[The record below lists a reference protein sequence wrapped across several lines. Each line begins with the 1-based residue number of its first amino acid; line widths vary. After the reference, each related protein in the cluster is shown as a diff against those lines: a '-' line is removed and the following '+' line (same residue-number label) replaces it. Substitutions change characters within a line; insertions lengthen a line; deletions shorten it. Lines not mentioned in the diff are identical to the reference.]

1 VTGPDDTIRASSAIS
16 TGTTGATGPVDAAGS
31 ADVGDVLSLAAAAST
46 ADGSPPFNDQ
56 ALVELRSGE
65 ARVLGDRRAAALVRD
80 GEAELA
86 VHPEHRRQGLGAR
99 LVQTVLDATTGP
111 IAFWAHGDLPGAR
124 ALGARFG
131 AVETRR
137 LLQQRAAVEPR
148 APRLIDGDRVA
159 AFRPGVDDAA
169 WLDLN
174 SRAFADHPEQGSIDQ
189 RDLDARRA
197 DAWFD
202 ADDFVL
208 LWRGDDLIAFCWL
221 KVETGQPGEFY
232 AVGVDPEHQ
241 GEGLGGAVVDA
252 GLTRLA
258 ERGVDTAAL
267 YVEGDNT
274 SALRLYAA
282 RGFADHAVDVQWTI
296 TR

>member
-1 VTGPDDTIRASSAIS
+1 VSDPGGSTRASSAAFDGS
-16 TGTTGATGPVDAAGS
+16 GAGGTGGAGRV
-31 ADVGDVLSLAAAAST
+31 ADVLALASAAAT
-46 ADGSPPFNDQ
+46 TDGSPPFNDQ
-56 ALVELRSGE
+56 SLVELRSGE
-65 ARVLGDRRAAALVRD
+65 ARVLGDGQAAAIVRE

-86 VHPEHRRQGLGAR
+86 VNPEHRGRGLGAR
-99 LVQTVLDATTGP
+99 LVQTVLDETTGP

-124 ALGARFG
+124 ALGSRFG

-137 LLQQRAAVEPR
+137 LLQQRAPVTSR
-148 APRLIDGDRVA
+148 APRLSDGDRVA
-159 AFRPGVDDAA
+159 AFRPGVDDTA

-174 SRAFADHPEQGSIDQ
+174 ARAFADHPEQGSLDQ
-189 RDLDARRA
+189 GDLDARRA
-197 DAWFD
+197 DSWFD

-208 LWRGDDLIAFCWL
+208 LWRGDELIAFCWL

-232 AVGVDPEHQ
+232 AVGVSPDHQ

-252 GLTRLA
+252 GMARLA
-258 ERGVDTAAL
+258 ERGVGTAAL

-274 SALRLYAA
+274 AALRLYAA
-282 RGFADHAVDVQWTI
+282 RGFTDHAVDVQYTL

>member
-1 VTGPDDTIRASSAIS
+1 MTGPDDTTRASSADPTDS
-16 TGTTGATGPVDAAGS
+16 TPAAGV
-31 ADVGDVLSLAAAAST
+31 DDVLSLAAAAST
-46 ADGSPPFNDQ
+46 TDGSPPFNDQ

-86 VHPEHRRQGLGAR
+86 VHPDHRGRGLGAR
-99 LVQTVLDATTGP
+99 LVRTVLDATTGP

-124 ALGARFG
+124 ALAARFG

-137 LLQQRAAVEPR
+137 LLQQRAPVGPR
-148 APRLIDGDRVA
+148 SPRLIDGDRLA

-189 RDLDARRA
+189 SDLDARQG
-197 DAWFD
+197 DDWFD

-208 LWRGDDLIAFCWL
+208 LWRGDEVIAFCWL

-232 AVGVDPEHQ
+232 AVGVHPGHQ

-282 RGFADHAVDVQWTI
+282 RGFTDHAVDVQWTL